1 MRTNKG
7 PSDLAKMVREALAL
21 ASAIVAEYRAGL
33 PEGFDPQ
40 NATATTLFEIRRRH
54 LGDPISVIFPSGYI
68 SPGTGAVIAPRGI
81 ALMGA
86 GSVQGSGEVGD
97 INGAQLA
104 SGQGAFLGFLTRDV
118 VDGGPTLFEVD
129 IPATYVL
136 GLPFTAGLECAVEK
150 AELVECEGAQYVCT
164 SGTGYISPSAPIGT
178 KLSFDGQGR
187 FYCAQSGDNVYY
199 ALRGNSGLPGNQ
211 PVPLVSTNLRI
222 LAEMIA
228 AG

>member
-1 MRTNKG
+1 MLTEKMRNAG
-7 PSDLAKMVREALAL
+7 MMSDALRIA
-21 ASAIVAEYRAGL
+21 ASIVASYRAEA

-40 NATATTLFEIRRRH
+40 NALATTLFEIRRRH
-54 LGDPISVIFPSGYI
+54 LGDPISVMFPAGYI
-68 SPGTGAVIAPRGI
+68 SLGTGTLIYPRGT
-81 ALMGA
+81 AVGGA
-86 GSVQGSGEVGD
+86 GAAEQSIQDIQSG
-97 INGAQLA
+97 IPA

-129 IPATYVL
+129 IPASYVL

-150 AELVECEGAQYVCT
+150 AELVECEGVQYICT
-164 SGTGYISPSAPIGT
+164 SGTGAITSSTALGS

-187 FYCAQSGDNVYY
+187 FYVAQSGDNAYY
-199 ALRGNSGLPGNQ
+199 SLRGNSGIGGNG

-222 LAEMIA
+222 LAEMIS